1 MDVCVFVKVDVI
13 ITGQGGG
20 GGWLITRRIRIIS
33 KLYRKRSKN
42 DFGLYSHI
50 AV

>member
-13 ITGQGGG
+13 ITGEG

-33 KLYRKRSKN
+33 KLYRKSFFFPVVRLKLYNDKN
-42 DFGLYSHI
+42 
-50 AV
+50 

>member
-13 ITGQGGG
+13 ITGEG
-20 GGWLITRRIRIIS
+20 GGWLISRRIRIIS